1 MYAVVFD
8 VGPVFPLGL
17 PKVPTHA
24 PDIFDIVA
32 QRKYHLYAATDDFI
46 PHLPVLVGLNIGRHF
61 DIKSDFFE
69 VGHKQVPDDKK
80 PFDYLDELVR
90 RHDFGDIRA
99 ISGGGST
106 DFEAFMYR
114 GSTKDKVS
122 LVDFPPDMREA
133 VRRMMQ
139 TEEFV
144 IY

>member
-8 VGPVFPLGL
+8 MGPEFVLGL

-24 PDIFDIVA
+24 PDIFDLA
-32 QRKYHLYAATDDFI
+32 RQRRYHLYAVTDDLL
-46 PHLPVLVGLNIGRHF
+46 PHLPTLAGLNICRHF
-61 DIKSDFFE
+61 DIESGFQE
-69 VGHKQVPDDKK
+69 AGYKQVPDDRK

-90 RHDFGDIRA
+90 RHDFRDIRVKPW
-99 ISGGGST
+99 GGSNT
-106 DFEAFMYR
+106 FESHY
-114 GSTKDKVS
+114 GSTEDKVS
-122 LVDFPPDMREA
+122 LVVFHPGMREA